1 MKKRVFV
8 CSFQQETNVF
18 NPIVSTDAYFGHGR
32 CETHIGAKTM
42 IGGMI
47 APLLDAD
54 LSVSYGLAWGAYSG
68 GPVADSVWQSFLCD
82 TLERLAG
89 EGPFDGVAICM
100 HGATV
105 SETNGDVCGEI
116 AAAVRAAVGED
127 VPIAVAYDLHA
138 NITRKTAESVDYICG
153 FLEYPHTD
161 QYETGARASRLLLS
175 HLEGKPL
182 RTAYATVPMIAPA
195 HAYTTQE
202 GGLRRLFDDARALVA
217 KGEIADFSIFEAQP
231 WLDVPELS
239 SAIVVTAADEATASR
254 VANDLTLRHFAIRQE
269 LQGTPLMTVDE
280 VIRRALE
287 NKTDKPVVLVDS
299 ADSRGAGSTAD
310 SAAVIEA
317 LLPYRDELRAA
328 VGISDAPAVI
338 RAFELG
344 VGAVA
349 DFMLGATVAPAL
361 SRPVFV
367 KNARVRSLH
376 QGDFYNVGPIARGA
390 RVSCGRVT
398 VLEVGKLLLQVSEH
412 SRSERDIGY
421 FRSFG
426 IDPEFCRLVSVKA
439 CTSLR
444 AAYTPISAEICNTAT
459 PGAAGTVLQEMPYQK
474 RPAPL
479 YPFEEISE
487 DHVVSAVCYR

>member
-8 CSFQQETNVF
+8 CSLQQETNVF
-18 NPIVSTDAYFGHGR
+18 NPVLSTDAYFGHGK
-32 CETHIGAKTM
+32 CENHIGAKTM

-47 APLLDAD
+47 APLLDAG
-54 LSVSYGLAWGAYSG
+54 LSVTYGLAWGAYSG
-68 GPVADSVWQSFLCD
+68 GPVADAVWQSFLCD
-82 TLERLAG
+82 TLARLAS
-89 EGPFDGVAICM
+89 EGPFDGIAMCL

-127 VPIAVAYDLHA
+127 IPIAVAYDLHA
-138 NITRKTAESVDYICG
+138 NITRKTAKSVDYICG

-175 HLEGKPL
+175 HLEGRPL
-182 RTAYATVPMIAPA
+182 RTACAMIPMIAPA
-195 HAYTTQE
+195 HAYTTRE

-231 WLDVPELS
+231 WLDAPELS
-239 SAIVVTAADEATASR
+239 SAIVVTAADESTASR
-254 VANDLTLRHFAIRQE
+254 VANELTLRHYALRQE
-269 LQGTPLMTVDE
+269 LQGTPLMTVEE
-280 VIRRALE
+280 VIGRALE
-287 NKTDKPVVLVDS
+287 NKSGKPVVLVDS

-310 SAAVIEA
+310 SAAVIGA
-317 LLPYRDELRAA
+317 LLPHRDELRAA
-328 VGISDAPAVI
+328 AGISDAPAVA

-349 DFMLGATVAPAL
+349 DFTLGATVAPAL
-361 SRPVFV
+361 SSPVLV
-367 KNARVRSLH
+367 KDARVRSLH
-376 QGDFYNVGPIARGA
+376 QGDFFNVGPIARGA
-390 RVSCGRVT
+390 RVSCGRVA

-426 IDPEFCRLVSVKA
+426 IDPELCQLVSVKA

-459 PGAAGTVLQEMPYQK
+459 PGAAGTVLQQMPYRK
-474 RPAPL
+474 RPVPL

-487 DHVVSAVCYR
+487 GDVVGAVCYR